1 VEKWP
6 ATGFSGGRR
15 RWPWRLGET
24 RLGGLAAGQLVSAR
38 ATLEPR
44 GATGVDGRQRARGV
58 GSSTERR
65 RQWRG
70 KHAVVRGGGASG
82 FYMRLGTPV
91 GDGG

>member
-1 VEKWP
+1 VAGDGFQRRP
-6 ATGFSGGRR
+6 AAVAAAARR
-15 RWPWRLGET
+15 NTAR
-24 RLGGLAAGQLVSAR
+24 GLAAGQLVSAR